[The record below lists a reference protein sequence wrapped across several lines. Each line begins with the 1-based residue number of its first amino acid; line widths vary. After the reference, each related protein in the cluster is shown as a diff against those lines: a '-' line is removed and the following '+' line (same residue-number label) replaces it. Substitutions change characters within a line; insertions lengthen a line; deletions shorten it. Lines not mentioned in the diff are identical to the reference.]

1 VPSFSTG
8 VVSAVTSERR
18 GLQRVEVDGSPAYVL
33 TELTGPVEVGDEVV
47 VNTTAVELGLGTGG
61 WHVVH
66 WNLSRREWSQPGTG
80 TVMKL
85 RYTSLQAD
93 VGAAEEAP
101 GYEPPPGGL
110 QGTPVVACALHS
122 QLAPVAATLAAARP
136 GCRVAY
142 VMTDGAS
149 LPLALSDLVADL
161 CAARL
166 LATTVTCGQAFGG
179 DHEAVNLH
187 SALEVAVTAGADVVA
202 VAAGPGG
209 VGTRTRLGFS
219 GLEVASVVDAV
230 ALLGGRPLVAVRYSG
245 ADARQRHRGVSDHTA
260 ASLWAAVGPAIV
272 PVPRGER
279 EAVAPIAGH
288 HAVREVDVPDVARLL
303 ADRDLE
309 VETMGRSPADDPD
322 FFRWAAAAG
331 VAAAQLLAHDR

>member
-1 VPSFSTG
+1 VPSFATG
-8 VVSAVTSERR
+8 VVTAVRSERR

-33 TELTGPVEVGDEVV
+33 TGLIGPVAVGDEVV

-61 WHVVH
+61 SHVVH
-66 WNLSRREWSQPGTG
+66 WNLSRREWWQPGPG

-110 QGTPVVACALHS
+110 QDAPVVACALHS
-122 QLAPVAATLAAARP
+122 QLAPVAATLAEARP

-149 LPLALSDLVADL
+149 LPLALSDLVGDL
-161 CAARL
+161 SAAGL
-166 LATTVTCGQAFGG
+166 LATTITSGQAFGG

-187 SALEVAVTAGADVVA
+187 SALEVALAEGADVVL

-219 GLEVASVVDAV
+219 GLEAASVIDAA
-230 ALLGGRPLVAVRYSG
+230 ALLGGRPVVAVRYSG
-245 ADARQRHRGVSDHTA
+245 ADSRERHRGVSDHTA
-260 ASLWAAVGPAIV
+260 ASLWAAARSASVA
-272 PVPRGER
+272 VPRGER
-279 EAVAPIAGH
+279 AAIEAIAGH
-288 HAVREVDVPDVARLL
+288 HALMEVDVPDVAGLL
-303 ADRDLE
+303 AARRLA
-309 VETMGRSPADDPD
+309 VETMGRTTADDPD

-331 VAAAQLLAHDR
+331 AAAAQLLGGR